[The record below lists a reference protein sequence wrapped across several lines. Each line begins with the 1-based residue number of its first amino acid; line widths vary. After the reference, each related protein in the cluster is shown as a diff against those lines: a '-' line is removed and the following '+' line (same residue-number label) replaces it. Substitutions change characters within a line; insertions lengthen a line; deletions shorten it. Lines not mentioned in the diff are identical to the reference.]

1 MWLRISIAFLIIFFA
16 CSVVAASEGGQA
28 ATEQNIFSGT
38 FADALWTVA
47 AFVLLVAVLGKFAW
61 KPILSRLDAREK
73 YIQEQIETAE
83 NARKKAEKLLEE
95 NKHQALQIIMDAAR
109 QAQKE
114 TQELTEKTRQ
124 DVLEIRRKA
133 HEDIRHA
140 RTAASEQLWK
150 EAGDIV
156 QVLGS
161 EVLGRTIT
169 QEDNRRLIN
178 EAVIKLRQKKDE

>member
-1 MWLRISIAFLIIFFA
+1 MQSRISTAFLIIFFA
-16 CSVVAASEGGQA
+16 CCLARASEGGQA
-28 ATEQNIFSGT
+28 ATGPSIFSGT

-47 AFVLLVAVLGKFAW
+47 AFVLLVVVLGKFAW
-61 KPILSRLDAREK
+61 KPILDRLNAREK
-73 YIQEQIETAE
+73 YIREQIETAE

-95 NKHQALQIIMDAAR
+95 NKHKALQIITNAAK

-114 TQELTEKTRQ
+114 TQEQTEKTRL
-124 DVLEIRRKA
+124 DVLEIRRRA

-140 RTAASEQLWK
+140 HNAASEQLWK

-156 QVLGS
+156 QSLGS

-169 QEDNRRLIN
+169 AEDNRRLID
-178 EAVIKLRQKKDE
+178 EAVLKLKQTKDK